1 MSHHTNEEEP
11 AIATDGVVV
20 PFNPVSLPLSDLGI
34 CWRRVLFRDRWM
46 REAADRDARRHRVD
60 KTGHASRGE
69 AATKIGEFQKIQL
82 SLK

>member
-60 KTGHASRGE
+60 KTGYLQASGGVACSAMRAE
-69 AATKIGEFQKIQL
+69 EKPPPK
-82 SLK
+82 